1 MYEPFLG
8 YVAAKELNAEALAG
22 YIISFLTKVGLS
34 LQNCVCQCYDGASVM
49 SGECA
54 GVQAK
59 VREIAPQATYIHCC
73 AHRLNSRLCEGN
85 TNSSRLFCRS

>member
-1 MYEPFLG
+1 MNLCERFLG

-22 YIISFLTKVGLS
+22 YIISFLTQVGLS
-34 LQNCVCQCYDGASVM
+34 LQSCVCQYYDGASIM

-59 VREIAPQATYIHCC
+59 IREINCTASNL
-73 AHRLNSRLCEGN
+73 RSLLC
-85 TNSSRLFCRS
+85 TSP